1 MAAEIIQIDTQDF
14 TSQTYGGQDTNLIST
29 FDLST
34 SFTTSSYIE
43 SFIYDNNRNIITFD
57 YNFTD
62 YTIQND
68 GQSAGSNGNVSQI
81 TVNPEQFLIDNGFD
95 QGEYITYFNFFNKI

>member
-14 TSQTYGGQDTNLIST
+14 TSQIYEGQDTNLIST

-34 SFTTSSYIE
+34 SFGPSSYIE
-43 SFIYDNNRNIITFD
+43 YFIYDNNRNIITFD

-68 GQSAGSNGNVSQI
+68 GQSAGTNGDEYALP
-81 TVNPEQFLIDNGFD
+81 TVL
-95 QGEYITYFNFFNKI
+95 